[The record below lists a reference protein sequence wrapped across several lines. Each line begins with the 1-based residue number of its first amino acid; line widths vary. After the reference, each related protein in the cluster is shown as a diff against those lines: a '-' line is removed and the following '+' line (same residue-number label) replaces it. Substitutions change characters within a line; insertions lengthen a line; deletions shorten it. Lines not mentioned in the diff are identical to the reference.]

1 MLEGGVAGSAVDR
14 RRIAFVGSAI
24 CPPNGG
30 RYRRK
35 YFEANG

>member
-1 MLEGGVAGSAVDR
+1 MLEGGVAGNAVDR

-24 CPPNGG
+24 CPPKGG